1 MSAVVSDVA
10 SSSLEAQTPEHVVTD
25 VLEQAARL
33 RASDLYFA
41 AGENHVAVSV
51 RHLGLMRP
59 LVHLPLTLGH
69 RCIAHIKVNAN
80 MDVAERRRPQDGRW
94 LHPGQ
99 PGLIDLR
106 VSTLPTLHGEDCAL
120 RLFVLSLPMLE
131 LEKLGFIGTQLNDL
145 LAMLNCPSGLILVT
159 GPTGSGKTTTLYACL
174 RYLNDGHRKINTIED
189 PIEHEIEGIR
199 QSQINPRI
207 GLGFPELLRGVLRQ
221 DPDVLLLGEIRDAA
235 TADTAVHAANSG
247 HLVLATLYAPLAA
260 GAVQS
265 MRGWGVNL
273 HFLGHTLLGVV
284 AQRLVRKLCPQCRT
298 PFPLPVDGPH
308 PFEEVQAWLEP
319 EEGRSLFA
327 AHGCPAC
334 LQSGYSARMGVFEI
348 LRMSQAVRR
357 LILEGRPPQVLR
369 EQARREGMIELR
381 QAALLKMARG
391 ETTAEE
397 VIRDVPSEDLGLEG

>member
-1 MSAVVSDVA
+1 MSTVMSDVA
-10 SSSLEAQTPEHVVTD
+10 PPSAEAQTPDQVVTD

-41 AGENHVAVSV
+41 VGKHQVAVSV
-51 RHLGLMRP
+51 RHLGLMHP
-59 LVHLPLTLGH
+59 LIRLPLDLGH

-94 LHPGQ
+94 LHQGG

-131 LEKLGFIGTQLNDL
+131 LEKLGFIGMQLNDL

-159 GPTGSGKTTTLYACL
+159 GPTGSGKTTTLYSCL
-174 RYLNDGHRKINTIED
+174 RYLNDGRRKINTIED

-199 QSQINPRI
+199 QSQISPRI

-221 DPDVLLLGEIRDAA
+221 DPDVILIGEIRDAV

-298 PFPLPVDGPH
+298 PFPLPTNGPH

-319 EEGRSLFA
+319 EEGHSLFA

-334 LQSGYSARMGVFEI
+334 LHSGYSDRMGVFEI
-348 LRMSQAVRR
+348 LRMSQAMRR
-357 LILEGRPPQVLR
+357 LVLEGQPPPVLR

-381 QAALLKMARG
+381 QAALLKVARG

-397 VIRDVPSEDLGLEG
+397 MIRDVPSEDLGLEG